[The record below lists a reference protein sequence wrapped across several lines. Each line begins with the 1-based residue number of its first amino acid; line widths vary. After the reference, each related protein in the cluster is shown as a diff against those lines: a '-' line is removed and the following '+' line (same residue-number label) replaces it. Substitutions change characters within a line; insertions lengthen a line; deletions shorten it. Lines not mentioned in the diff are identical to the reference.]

1 MPRRANRIAA
11 ASPMPEAPPVM
22 TATLLGEMAEE
33 ELAESDIELLPGEKK
48 PQSSQAWMIA

>member
-1 MPRRANRIAA
+1 MAEEELA
-11 ASPMPEAPPVM
+11 EEE
-22 TATLLGEMAEE
+22 LAEE